1 MNSNHKIRCK
11 RVKADLD
18 LGTPLHNPLLTW
30 LQRRRWEVPGPL
42 LFTISRLSLAAA
54 EEEEEEEEEP
64 AELKRLELK
73 HSDEFVKL
81 RCSLGGLEMGG
92 GGGFTG
98 FLLPPPPP
106 PPPHIVLVLFPW
118 VVSLFD
124 SAEVSASLVNFH
136 FFPLPSPVP
145 LRLFPLLS
153 LFFFPRLLYT
163 PSLLVPSL
171 WRGMVFSAIVDGITQ
186 YSQSLSHNLD
196 THTVY
201 SQLSRVIDCW
211 DCWRDRDGRRWAVHS
226 LSLPLIPF
234 TSTSIS
240 IVCSFSL
247 KVVLNVQNE

>member
-1 MNSNHKIRCK
+1 M
-11 RVKADLD
+11 
-18 LGTPLHNPLLTW
+18 
-30 LQRRRWEVPGPL
+30 PGLL

-81 RCSLGGLEMGG
+81 RCSLGGLEMREGG
-92 GGGFTG
+92 EFTG
-98 FLLPPPPP
+98 SLLPPPPP

-136 FFPLPSPVP
+136 FFPLPSPVL

-171 WRGMVFSAIVDGITQ
+171 
-186 YSQSLSHNLD
+186 
-196 THTVY
+196 
-201 SQLSRVIDCW
+201 
-211 DCWRDRDGRRWAVHS
+211 
-226 LSLPLIPF
+226 
-234 TSTSIS
+234 
-240 IVCSFSL
+240 
-247 KVVLNVQNE
+247 